1 MKRLR
6 AKKID
11 IEFTEKAKAL
21 VAEKGYDPSYGARPL
36 KRAIQDLIL
45 DELALKIVDGT
56 VKEGDKVKVDASKDK
71 IIIK

>member
-1 MKRLR
+1 MR

-11 IEFTEKAKAL
+11 IEFTDKAKAL

-36 KRAIQDLIL
+36 KRAIPGITL
-45 DELALKIVDGT
+45 DELKIVDGT

-71 IIIK
+71 IVIK